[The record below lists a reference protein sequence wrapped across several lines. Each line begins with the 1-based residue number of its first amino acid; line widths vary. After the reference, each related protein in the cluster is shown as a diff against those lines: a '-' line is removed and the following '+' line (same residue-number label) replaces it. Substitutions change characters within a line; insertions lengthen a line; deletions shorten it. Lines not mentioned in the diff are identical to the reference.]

1 MTIGE
6 LLKEYRIRQDKKQ
19 KEFIGNII
27 SPSYYSK
34 VEKDLHRITVEDLTA
49 LLHYNNIPLWDFFSR
64 LDSSDEF
71 NHQQIKNLNDMM
83 LDAYYSGDK
92 ERFSEI
98 SNLIDESNLSPKD
111 KEEQKLLVA
120 GWVESMKNEEDP
132 ADEELRNKLK
142 EKIFSIPNFNE
153 DKIVLFCNF
162 MAFYD
167 FESNKTI
174 TRQIMLQYQ
183 NTQNRKIQED
193 ILAII
198 GNMLALITINKK
210 YDQAV
215 FYIEAA
221 NKIKTR
227 PETFFYKNIIFFHE
241 NFINYHLTNN
251 ILYLQNCE
259 KAVEVINTLG
269 MLNYAHKLKKFYL
282 TYK

>member
-34 VEKDLHRITVEDLTA
+34 VEKDLHRITVEDLAA

-98 SNLIDESNLSPKD
+98 NNLIDESNLSPKD

-120 GWVESMKNEEDP
+120 GWVESMKNEDDP

-162 MAFYD
+162 MPFYD
-167 FESNKTI
+167 LESNLLISK
-174 TRQIMLQYQ
+174 QIIEQSA
-183 NTQNRKIQED
+183 NFQNRKIEEY
-193 ILAII
+193 ILAIVANI
-198 GNMLALITINKK
+198 LALLITNKK
-210 YDQAV
+210 EKKAN
-215 FYIEAA
+215 FYLKISA
-221 NKIKTR
+221 NIKTR
-227 PETFFYKNIIFFHE
+227 PELLFYKNIIYFYD
-241 NFINYHLTNN
+241 NLINYHSTKERA
-251 ILYLQNCE
+251 YLDKCCDAI
-259 KAVEVINTLG
+259 KMLDSLG
-269 MLNYAHKLKKFYL
+269 MRSYSNEIKKFYSIH
-282 TYK
+282 K